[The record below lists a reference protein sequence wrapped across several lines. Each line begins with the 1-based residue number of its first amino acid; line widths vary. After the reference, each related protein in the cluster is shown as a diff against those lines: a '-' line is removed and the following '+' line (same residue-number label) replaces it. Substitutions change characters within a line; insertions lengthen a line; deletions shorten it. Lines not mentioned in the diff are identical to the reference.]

1 MSDLR
6 KPIGVFFVLIG
17 LALFAVPFAQA
28 PLTTAPV
35 NLYAGLSMIVFG
47 GVMLFLAWR
56 KR

>member
-6 KPIGVFFVLIG
+6 KPIGFFFVLIG

-35 NLYAGLSMIVFG
+35 NLYAGLSMVAFG
-47 GVMLFLAWR
+47 GVMLWLAWR